1 MRIATWN
8 VERLRHR
15 RDIDTMLL
23 EIDKADADILV
34 LTETDARLRPGFP
47 HCCHTQK
54 LHDLRP
60 GYYSDTE
67 NRVSVYSRYRCLKQH
82 ETFDTYTAICVELET
97 SRGNL
102 LVYGTIMGVFGNRE
116 ASFRT
121 DLMAQM
127 ADIRRLSAQGNRLCV
142 VGDYNL
148 SFCDSY
154 YYTREGRALVE
165 NTLRDCG
172 IDILTRDR
180 RECVD
185 HIALTAGFASAFAHV
200 EEWNTDKRLS
210 DHKGIV
216 VEIA

>member
-1 MRIATWN
+1 M
-8 VERLRHR
+8 
-15 RDIDTMLL
+15 
-23 EIDKADADILV
+23 
-34 LTETDARLRPGFP
+34 
-47 HCCHTQK
+47 
-54 LHDLRP
+54 
-60 GYYSDTE
+60 
-67 NRVSVYSRYRCLKQH
+67 SVYSRYRCLKQH

>member
-23 EIDKADADILV
+23 EINKADADILV
-34 LTETDARLRPGFP
+34 LSETDTRLDPCFP
-47 HCCHTQK
+47 HCYHT
-54 LHDLRP
+54 RP
-60 GYYSDTE
+60 LYESNPRYYADTE
-67 NRVSVYSRYRCLKQH
+67 NRVSVYSRYKCLKQH
-82 ETFDTYTAICVELET
+82 ETYDAYTSICVELET
-97 SRGNL
+97 DRGNL
-102 LVYGTIMGVFGNRE
+102 LVYGTIMGVLGNRE
-116 ASFRT
+116 ASFKT
-121 DLMAQM
+121 DLRAQM

-165 NTLRDCG
+165 NTFRDYG
-172 IDILTRDR
+172 IEILTRDR

-185 HIALTAGFASAFAHV
+185 HIALTAGFADSVACIG
-200 EEWNTDKRLS
+200 EWNTDKRLS

-216 VEIA
+216 IETA